1 MQETTPMVA
10 LMNTLMIYEQF
21 RAVLGEEGA
30 KGFAQT
36 LGTMFEEAKNAATK
50 EDLLGLRQS
59 NEASANRLE
68 AAIANLAQAQARTES
83 QVKELAQAQARTET
97 RVGELAQAQGRTEA
111 QVKELAQA
119 QARTESQVKELAQA
133 QARTETRVEELAQA
147 QARTEARVGEL
158 AQAQG
163 RTETRVEELAQ
174 AQGRT
179 EARVGELAQAQG
191 RTEAR
196 VGELAQAQ
204 GRTEARV
211 EELAVNMNS
220 FATILNQLVIRSD
233 RHEGSLL
240 ELRFRDRLP
249 AYLGRFLRKGRVIQA
264 SDLLDQIEP
273 KLAEAAV
280 DDFLRADVVA
290 TGMVEG
296 LPTYLVGEVSY
307 TVDADDVMRAARR
320 AACLI
325 KAGLSAI
332 PLVACETISQ
342 PTKDYARQEGV
353 RVWVDGSLL
362 ES

>member
-1 MQETTPMVA
+1 MVA

-50 EDLLGLRQS
+50 EDMRILRES
-59 NEASANRLE
+59 ASTDFSRLE
-68 AAIANLAQAQARTES
+68 AAMTNLAEAQARTDSE
-83 QVKELAQAQARTET
+83 
-97 RVGELAQAQGRTEA
+97 
-111 QVKELAQA
+111 VKELAQA
-119 QARTESQVKELAQA
+119 QARTES
-133 QARTETRVEELAQA
+133 RVEELAG
-147 QARTEARVGEL
+147 TM
-158 AQAQG
+158 
-163 RTETRVEELAQ
+163 T
-174 AQGRT
+174 
-179 EARVGELAQAQG
+179 
-191 RTEAR
+191 
-196 VGELAQAQ
+196 
-204 GRTEARV
+204 
-211 EELAVNMNS
+211 S
-220 FATILNQLVIRSD
+220 FSTILNQLVIRSD

-296 LPTYLVGEVSY
+296 KTTYLVGEVSY

-320 AACLI
+320 AACLG
-325 KAGLSAI
+325 KAGLPTI
-332 PLVACETISQ
+332 PLVACEKISPQ
-342 PTKDYARQEGV
+342 TTAYARQEGV

-362 ES
+362 DS

>member
-1 MQETTPMVA
+1 MVA

-59 NEASANRLE
+59 NETSTTRLE
-68 AAIANLAQAQARTES
+68 SAITN
-83 QVKELAQAQARTET
+83 
-97 RVGELAQAQGRTEA
+97 LAQAQGRTEA

-119 QARTESQVKELAQA
+119 QDRTEAQVKELAQAQDRTEAQVKELAQA
-133 QARTETRVEELAQA
+133 QARTEA
-147 QARTEARVGEL
+147 
-158 AQAQG
+158 
-163 RTETRVEELAQ
+163 RVEELAQ

-179 EARVGELAQAQG
+179 EG
-191 RTEAR
+191 
-196 VGELAQAQ
+196 
-204 GRTEARV
+204 RV
-211 EELAVNMNS
+211 EELAGTMTTFS
-220 FATILNQLVIRSD
+220 TILNQLVIRSD

-280 DDFLRADVVA
+280 EDFLRADVVA

-296 LPTYLVGEVSY
+296 QPTYLVGEVSY

-320 AACLI
+320 AACLG
-325 KAGLSAI
+325 KAGLPTI
-332 PLVACETISQ
+332 PLVACEKISPQ
-342 PTKDYARQEGV
+342 TTAYARQEGV

-362 ES
+362 DA

>member
-1 MQETTPMVA
+1 MVA

-50 EDLLGLRQS
+50 EDMRILR
-59 NEASANRLE
+59 EAVSTDFSRLE
-68 AAIANLAQAQARTES
+68 AAMTNLAQAQNRTEA
-83 QVKELAQAQARTET
+83 QVK
-97 RVGELAQAQGRTEA
+97 ELAQAQGRTEA

-133 QARTETRVEELAQA
+133 QARTESQVKELAQA
-147 QARTEARVGEL
+147 QGRTEAQVKELAQAQGRTEAQVKEL

-163 RTETRVEELAQ
+163 RTETRVEELA
-174 AQGRT
+174 
-179 EARVGELAQAQG
+179 
-191 RTEAR
+191 
-196 VGELAQAQ
+196 
-204 GRTEARV
+204 
-211 EELAVNMNS
+211 VNMTS
-220 FATILNQLVIRSD
+220 FSTILNQLVIRSD

-280 DDFLRADVVA
+280 DDFLRTDVVA

-296 LPTYLVGEVSY
+296 QPAYLVGEVSY

-320 AACLI
+320 AACLV
-325 KAGLSAI
+325 KAGLPTI
-332 PLVACETISQ
+332 PLVACEKISPQ
-342 PTKDYARQEGV
+342 TTAYARQEGV

-362 ES
+362 DG

>member
-1 MQETTPMVA
+1 MVA

-50 EDLLGLRQS
+50 EDMQILRQS
-59 NEASANRLE
+59 NESSTTRLE
-68 AAIANLAQAQARTES
+68 AAITNLAQAQALTDSE
-83 QVKELAQAQARTET
+83 VK
-97 RVGELAQAQGRTEA
+97 ELAQAQGRTEA

-119 QARTESQVKELAQA
+119 QGRTES
-133 QARTETRVEELAQA
+133 RVEELAG
-147 QARTEARVGEL
+147 TM
-158 AQAQG
+158 
-163 RTETRVEELAQ
+163 TTF
-174 AQGRT
+174 
-179 EARVGELAQAQG
+179 
-191 RTEAR
+191 
-196 VGELAQAQ
+196 
-204 GRTEARV
+204 
-211 EELAVNMNS
+211 S
-220 FATILNQLVIRSD
+220 TILNQLVIRSD

-280 DDFLRADVVA
+280 DDFLRTDVVA

-296 LPTYLVGEVSY
+296 QPTYLVGEVSY

-320 AACLI
+320 AACLV
-325 KAGLSAI
+325 KAGLPTI
-332 PLVACETISQ
+332 PLVACEKISPQ
-342 PTKDYARQEGV
+342 TTAYARQEGV

-362 ES
+362 DV

>member
-1 MQETTPMVA
+1 MVA

-21 RAVLGEEGA
+21 RVVLGEEGA

-50 EDLLGLRQS
+50 EDMRILRES
-59 NEASANRLE
+59 VSTDFSRLE
-68 AAIANLAQAQARTES
+68 AAMTNLAEAQARTDSE
-83 QVKELAQAQARTET
+83 VK
-97 RVGELAQAQGRTEA
+97 ELAQAQGRTEA
-111 QVKELAQA
+111 RIE
-119 QARTESQVKELAQA
+119 
-133 QARTETRVEELAQA
+133 
-147 QARTEARVGEL
+147 EL

-163 RTETRVEELAQ
+163 RTETRVEELA
-174 AQGRT
+174 
-179 EARVGELAQAQG
+179 
-191 RTEAR
+191 
-196 VGELAQAQ
+196 
-204 GRTEARV
+204 
-211 EELAVNMNS
+211 VNMTS
-220 FATILNQLVIRSD
+220 FSTILNQLVIRTD

-249 AYLGRFLRKGRVIQA
+249 AYLGRFLRKGRLIQA

-296 LPTYLVGEVSY
+296 QTTYLVGEVSY

-320 AACLI
+320 AACLV
-325 KAGLSAI
+325 KAGLPTI
-332 PLVACETISQ
+332 PLVACEKISPQ
-342 PTKDYARQEGV
+342 TTAYARQEGV

-362 ES
+362 DN

>member
-1 MQETTPMVA
+1 MVA

-36 LGTMFEEAKNAATK
+36 LGTMFEEAKNTATK
-50 EDLLGLRQS
+50 EDLRSLRQS
-59 NEASANRLE
+59 NEASTTRLE
-68 AAIANLAQAQARTES
+68 SAITNLAQAQA
-83 QVKELAQAQARTET
+83 
-97 RVGELAQAQGRTEA
+97 RTEA

-119 QARTESQVKELAQA
+119 QDRTDSEVKELAQA
-133 QARTETRVEELAQA
+133 QARTEAQ
-147 QARTEARVGEL
+147 VK
-158 AQAQG
+158 
-163 RTETRVEELAQ
+163 
-174 AQGRT
+174 
-179 EARVGELAQAQG
+179 
-191 RTEAR
+191 
-196 VGELAQAQ
+196 ELAQAQ

-211 EELAVNMNS
+211 EELAQAQGRTESRVEELAGTMTTFS
-220 FATILNQLVIRSD
+220 TILNQLVIRSD

-280 DDFLRADVVA
+280 DDFLRTDVVA

-296 LPTYLVGEVSY
+296 QPTYLVGEVSY

-320 AACLI
+320 AACLV
-325 KAGLSAI
+325 KAGLPTI
-332 PLVACETISQ
+332 PLVACEKISPQ
-342 PTKDYARQEGV
+342 TTAYARQEGV

-362 ES
+362 DV

>member
-1 MQETTPMVA
+1 MQGSVAVDPKFRAALVHRTICLQGDHPSLDVVYARTYYVQASCFGEPTSLQFRRRIIMVA

-50 EDLLGLRQS
+50 EDLRSLRQS
-59 NEASANRLE
+59 NEASTARLE
-68 AAIANLAQAQARTES
+68 SAITNLAQAQARTEAQVKELAQAQDRTEV
-83 QVKELAQAQARTET
+83 QVKELAQAQARTE
-97 RVGELAQAQGRTEA
+97 A
-111 QVKELAQA
+111 
-119 QARTESQVKELAQA
+119 
-133 QARTETRVEELAQA
+133 RVE
-147 QARTEARVGEL
+147 
-158 AQAQG
+158 
-163 RTETRVEELAQ
+163 
-174 AQGRT
+174 
-179 EARVGELAQAQG
+179 
-191 RTEAR
+191 
-196 VGELAQAQ
+196 ELAQAQ

-211 EELAVNMNS
+211 EELAQAQGRTEGRVEELAGTMTS

-249 AYLGRFLRKGRVIQA
+249 AYLGRFLRKGRVVQA

-280 DDFLRADVVA
+280 EDFLRADVVA

-296 LPTYLVGEVSY
+296 QPTYLVGEVSY

-320 AACLI
+320 AACLV
-325 KAGLSAI
+325 KAGLPTI
-332 PLVACETISQ
+332 PLVACEKISPQ
-342 PTKDYARQEGV
+342 TTAYARQEGV

-362 ES
+362 DS

>member
-1 MQETTPMVA
+1 MVA

-50 EDLLGLRQS
+50 EDMRILRES
-59 NEASANRLE
+59 ASTDFSRLE
-68 AAIANLAQAQARTES
+68 AAMTNLAEAQARTDSE
-83 QVKELAQAQARTET
+83 
-97 RVGELAQAQGRTEA
+97 
-111 QVKELAQA
+111 VKELAQA
-119 QARTESQVKELAQA
+119 QARTES
-133 QARTETRVEELAQA
+133 RVEELAG
-147 QARTEARVGEL
+147 TM
-158 AQAQG
+158 
-163 RTETRVEELAQ
+163 T
-174 AQGRT
+174 
-179 EARVGELAQAQG
+179 
-191 RTEAR
+191 
-196 VGELAQAQ
+196 
-204 GRTEARV
+204 
-211 EELAVNMNS
+211 S
-220 FATILNQLVIRSD
+220 FSTILNQLVIRSD

-280 DDFLRADVVA
+280 EDFLRADVVA

-296 LPTYLVGEVSY
+296 QPTYLVGEVSY

-320 AACLI
+320 AACLV
-325 KAGLSAI
+325 KAGLPTI
-332 PLVACETISQ
+332 PLVACEKISPQ
-342 PTKDYARQEGV
+342 TTAYARQEGV

-362 ES
+362 DS

>member
-1 MQETTPMVA
+1 MVA

-36 LGTMFEEAKNAATK
+36 LGTMFEEAKSAATK
-50 EDLLGLRQS
+50 EDMRILRQS
-59 NEASANRLE
+59 NESSTTRLE
-68 AAIANLAQAQARTES
+68 AAMTNLAEAQARTDSE
-83 QVKELAQAQARTET
+83 
-97 RVGELAQAQGRTEA
+97 
-111 QVKELAQA
+111 VKELAQA
-119 QARTESQVKELAQA
+119 QARTES
-133 QARTETRVEELAQA
+133 RVEELAG
-147 QARTEARVGEL
+147 TM
-158 AQAQG
+158 
-163 RTETRVEELAQ
+163 T
-174 AQGRT
+174 
-179 EARVGELAQAQG
+179 
-191 RTEAR
+191 
-196 VGELAQAQ
+196 
-204 GRTEARV
+204 
-211 EELAVNMNS
+211 S
-220 FATILNQLVIRSD
+220 FSTILNQLVIRSD

-296 LPTYLVGEVSY
+296 KTTYLVGEVSY

-320 AACLI
+320 AACLV
-325 KAGLSAI
+325 KAGLPTI
-332 PLVACETISQ
+332 PLVACEKISPQ
-342 PTKDYARQEGV
+342 TTAYARQEGV

-362 ES
+362 DS

>member
-1 MQETTPMVA
+1 MVA

-50 EDLLGLRQS
+50 EDMRILRES
-59 NEASANRLE
+59 ASTDFSRLE
-68 AAIANLAQAQARTES
+68 AAMTNLAQAQARTDAEI
-83 QVKELAQAQARTET
+83 K
-97 RVGELAQAQGRTEA
+97 ELAQAQGRTEA
-111 QVKELAQA
+111 QVKELTQA
-119 QARTESQVKELAQA
+119 QARTDSEVKKL
-133 QARTETRVEELAQA
+133 V
-147 QARTEARVGEL
+147 
-158 AQAQG
+158 
-163 RTETRVEELAQ
+163 Q

-179 EARVGELAQAQG
+179 EAQVKELAEAQG
-191 RTEAR
+191 RTEAQVNELAKAQAR
-196 VGELAQAQ
+196 TEAQVKELAQAQ

-211 EELAVNMNS
+211 EELAQAQGRTESRVEELAGTMTS
-220 FATILNQLVIRSD
+220 FSTILNQLVIRSD

-280 DDFLRADVVA
+280 DDFLRTDVVA

-296 LPTYLVGEVSY
+296 HPTYLVGEVSY

-320 AACLI
+320 AACLV
-325 KAGLSAI
+325 KAGLPTI
-332 PLVACETISQ
+332 PLVACEKISPQ
-342 PTKDYARQEGV
+342 TTAYARQEGV

-362 ES
+362 DA